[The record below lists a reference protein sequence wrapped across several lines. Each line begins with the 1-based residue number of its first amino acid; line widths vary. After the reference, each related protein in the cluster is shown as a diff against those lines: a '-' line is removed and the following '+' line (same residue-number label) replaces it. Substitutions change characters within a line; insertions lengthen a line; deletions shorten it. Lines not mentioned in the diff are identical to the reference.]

1 MKQNGIIL
9 LILWFSF
16 LSGIL
21 WSQVVPLFFEKSW
34 ETNTETIVEKTVK
47 DISITDLQNNI
58 TKIVQDTAP
67 SIVSIIIKKDLPLF
81 RSDPFWFFQTQ
92 IGTTQQTVWGGS
104 WFFITKDGKILTN
117 KHVVSDTSAEY
128 TVLTNDG
135 KEYTAKI
142 LAIDPLTDLAIL
154 QIDSPDTFV
163 PLEFIKNSEDIH
175 IWSFAIAVWNAL
187 AEFQNSVS
195 LWVISGTNR
204 IISTGQT
211 SLGWLLQTDAA
222 INPGNSGGPLIN
234 LDKKVMGINTAIL
247 DGAEWIWF
255 AIQVSQEKIDY
266 ILSSIEKYGEIK
278 RPFIGINYIP
288 VTPAIAQKL
297 WFLENYWAYIPDQ
310 EGALATWKAWEKAWL
325 KPGDIILEIDGEKV
339 DEKNDLMTNIQNK
352 IPWDCL
358 TLKVRTKNAELKDI
372 IVTLWSE

>member
-1 MKQNGIIL
+1 MKQNGIIF

-16 LSGIL
+16 LAWIL
-21 WSQVVPLFFEKSW
+21 WSQVNPLFFNNSGETKEK
-34 ETNTETIVEKTVK
+34 IIEKTVK

-92 IGTTQQTVWGGS
+92 VGTTQQTVWGGS
-104 WFFITKDGKILTN
+104 WFFITKDWKIITN
-117 KHVVSDTSAEY
+117 KHVVNDSSAEY
-128 TVLTNDG
+128 TVLTNNG

-154 QIDSPDTFV
+154 QIDSPDTFT
-163 PLEFIKNSEDIH
+163 PLEFIKNSEVIH

-247 DGAEWIWF
+247 DWAEWIWF
-255 AIQVSQEKIDY
+255 AIQVSQEKVDF
-266 ILSSIEKYGEIK
+266 ILASIEKYGEIK

-288 VTPAIAQKL
+288 VTPAIAKKL
-297 WFLENYWAYIPDQ
+297 WLLDDYGAYIP
-310 EGALATWKAWEKAWL
+310 EGEWSLAPWKPGEKAWL
-325 KPGDIILEIDGEKV
+325 KPWEIILTIDGEKV
-339 DEKNDLMTNIQNK
+339 DEKNDLMTKLQNK
-352 IPWDCL
+352 IPWETL
-358 TLKVRTKNAELKDI
+358 TLTARTKNGEIKDI
-372 IVTLWSE
+372 KLTLWSE

>member
-1 MKQNGIIL
+1 MKQNWIIL

-16 LSGIL
+16 ISGIL
-21 WSQVVPLFFEKSW
+21 WSQIAPLFLDDSEKS
-34 ETNTETIVEKTVK
+34 EEKIIEKTMK

-58 TKIVQDTAP
+58 TNIVQNTAP

-92 IGTTQQTVWGGS
+92 VGTTYQTIWGGS
-104 WFFITKDGKILTN
+104 WFFITKDWKIITN
-117 KHVVSDTSAEY
+117 KHVVNDSFAEY
-128 TVLTNDG
+128 SVLTNNG

-154 QIDSPDTFV
+154 QIDSSDIFI
-163 PLEFIKNSEDIH
+163 PLEFIKNSETIH

-195 LWVISGTNR
+195 LWVISGINR

-211 SLGWLLQTDAA
+211 NLGWLLQTDAA
-222 INPGNSGGPLIN
+222 INPGNSWGPLIN

-247 DGAEWIWF
+247 DWAEWIGF
-255 AIQVSQEKIDY
+255 AIQVTQEKVDY
-266 ILSSIEKYGEIK
+266 ILASIEKYGEIK

-288 VTPAIAQKL
+288 VTDAIAKKL
-297 WFLENYWAYIPDQ
+297 WLLENYGAYIPDQ
-310 EGALATWKAWEKAWL
+310 EGSIVSGKAWEKSWL
-325 KPGDIILEIDGEKV
+325 KPGDIILEIDWEKV
-339 DEKNDLMTNIQNK
+339 DEKNDLMTKIQNK
-352 IPWDCL
+352 IPWDTL
-358 TLKVRTKNAELKDI
+358 ILKVRTKKQDIKDI
-372 IVTLWSE
+372 QLVLWSE

>member
-1 MKQNGIIL
+1 MKQNWIIL

-16 LSGIL
+16 ISGIL
-21 WSQVVPLFFEKSW
+21 WSQIAPLFLDDSEKS
-34 ETNTETIVEKTVK
+34 EEKIIEKTVK

-58 TKIVQDTAP
+58 TNIVQNTAP

-92 IGTTQQTVWGGS
+92 VGTTYQTIWGGS
-104 WFFITKDGKILTN
+104 WFFITKDWKIITN
-117 KHVVSDTSAEY
+117 KHVVNDSFAEY
-128 TVLTNDG
+128 TVLTNNG

-154 QIDSPDTFV
+154 QIDSSDIFI
-163 PLEFIKNSEDIH
+163 PLEFIKNSETIH

-195 LWVISGTNR
+195 FWVISGINR

-211 SLGWLLQTDAA
+211 NLGWLLQTDAA
-222 INPGNSGGPLIN
+222 INPGNSWGPLIN

-247 DGAEWIWF
+247 DWAEWIGF
-255 AIQVSQEKIDY
+255 AIQVTQEKVDY
-266 ILSSIEKYGEIK
+266 ILASIEKYGEIK

-288 VTPAIAQKL
+288 VTDAIAKKL
-297 WFLENYWAYIPDQ
+297 WLLENYGAYIPDQ
-310 EGALATWKAWEKAWL
+310 EGSLAPWKAWEKAWL
-325 KPGDIILEIDGEKV
+325 KPGDIILEIDWEKV
-339 DEKNDLMTNIQNK
+339 DEKNDLMTKIQNK
-352 IPWDCL
+352 IPWDTL
-358 TLKVRTKNAELKDI
+358 ILKVRTKKQDIKDI
-372 IVTLWSE
+372 QLVLWSE